1 MDIISGE
8 QQKYG
13 TLLNMSMVH
22 VDDVARAHIFLFEH
36 PHAKGRHICSSHTIT
51 IEKMSKFLSSK
62 YPECPIPALE

>member
-22 VDDVARAHIFLFEH
+22 VDDVARAHINILMR
-36 PHAKGRHICSSHTIT
+36 KGETFILHIQ
-51 IEKMSKFLSSK
+51 
-62 YPECPIPALE
+62 